1 MEPMQ
6 FADEYMIANQPY
18 FLSSKIYI
26 IKNLLKTL
34 PEHRQILVQS
44 TDLKNPLVTLLL
56 SLFIGYFGIDCFYLG
71 DIG

>member
-44 TDLKNPLVTLLL
+44 TDLKIL
-56 SLFIGYFGIDCFYLG
+56 
-71 DIG
+71 